1 MAKIMAFSGSPIK
14 NGSIEKGLQ
23 AVLEATGESAECI
36 RLAELHMKVCV
47 GCKKCVTTNRC
58 IHNDDINPILKKIIG
73 AEAVVMSGYPS
84 FGSVNALTKIFI
96 ERLWPL
102 RHNHFFTKGKVGA
115 AVVCGSA
122 APEDLANYFSHYFN
136 DYLHTRYQGALALDG
151 NVPCLSCGFGE
162 DCEGSGVLRMHG
174 PGAKITSD
182 MFHDFSRDEEA
193 QARARR
199 LGASIGEAIRNK
211 AEAGRQ

>member
-1 MAKIMAFSGSPIK
+1 MAKIMTFSGSPIK

-36 RLAELHMKVCV
+36 RLAELHMKLCV

-58 IHNDDINPILKKIIG
+58 IQHDDLNPILEKIIE
-73 AEAVVMSGYPS
+73 AEAIVMSGYPS

-102 RHNHFFTKGKVGA
+102 RHNHLLTKGKVGA

-122 APEDLANYFSHYFN
+122 APAELEVYFAHYFN
-136 DYLHTRYQGALALDG
+136 DYLHTRYQGTLALDG

-162 DCEGSGVLRMHG
+162 DCEGSGVLRRYG
-174 PGAKITSD
+174 PGAKISPD

-193 QARARR
+193 RSRARR
-199 LGASIGEAIRNK
+199 LGESIGAAIRNK
-211 AEAGRQ
+211 VEIGL